1 MLRTFLTERWG
12 LRYPLIGAPMAGV
25 AFGELAHA
33 VTRAGGF
40 GMIGIGSTDTVAF
53 IAEQSAI
60 AGREG
65 TRFGIGLMVWAVERR
80 PELLDAALAA
90 KPFAISLSFGDVG
103 PYVARLREA
112 GVGLATQ
119 VNTREDALAAERAGA
134 ELIVVQGTEAG
145 GHTDQIATLPLL
157 QIVLESVRV
166 PVVAAGGIASAR
178 GLAAVLAAGAQGAWI
193 GTALLASPEGHNT
206 PAARARVI
214 AARENETVHTH
225 LFDRLTNVPWPD
237 RYPGRALAND
247 YTRRWH
253 GHEDEALGDAE
264 VVRGFAAARA
274 AADYDKTY
282 IYAGQAVGLLERE
295 RAVAEVI
302 ADIGDGAER
311 LLRERS
317 KELLG

>member
-1 MLRTFLTERWG
+1 MLKTFLTETWG

-33 VTRAGGF
+33 VTRAGGL
-40 GMIGIGSTDTVAF
+40 GMIGVGSTDSVEW
-53 IAEQSAI
+53 IAEQASV
-60 AGREG
+60 AGEDG
-65 TRFGIGLMVWAVERR
+65 ARFGIGLMVWAVQRR

-90 KPFAISLSFGDVG
+90 KPFAISLSFGDVA
-103 PYVARLREA
+103 PYVSRLREA
-112 GVGLATQ
+112 GVFLATQ
-119 VNTREDALAAERAGA
+119 VNTREDARLAERAGA
-134 ELIVVQGTEAG
+134 DLIVVQGTEAG

-157 QIVLESVRV
+157 QIVLESIRV
-166 PVVAAGGIASAR
+166 PVVAAGGVASAR

-237 RYPGRALAND
+237 RYPGRALANE

-253 GHEDEALGDAE
+253 GREDEALADAS
-264 VVRGFAAARA
+264 VVSTFQAARA
-274 AADYDKTY
+274 AADFDKTY

-302 ADIGDGAER
+302 AEIGDGAE
-311 LLRERS
+311 LTLRERC
-317 KELLG
+317 KQLLG

>member
-1 MLRTFLTERWG
+1 MLKTFLTETWG

-33 VTRAGGF
+33 VTRAGGL
-40 GMIGIGSTDTVAF
+40 GMIGVGSTDKVEW
-53 IAEQSAI
+53 IAEQAAI
-60 AGREG
+60 AGRDK
-65 TRFGIGLMVWAVERR
+65 TRFGIGLMVWAIERR

-90 KPFAISLSFGDVG
+90 KPFAISLSFGDVA
-103 PYVARLREA
+103 PYVGRLRAA
-112 GVGLATQ
+112 GVALATQ

-134 ELIVVQGTEAG
+134 DLIVVQGTEAG

-157 QIVLESVRV
+157 QIVLESVRT
-166 PVVAAGGIASAR
+166 PVVAAGGVASAR
-178 GLAAVLAAGAQGAWI
+178 GLAAVLAAGAHGAWI

-237 RYPGRALAND
+237 RYPGRALANE

-253 GHEDEALGDAE
+253 GQEDKALADAE
-264 VVRGFAAARA
+264 VVAEFAAARA
-274 AADYDKTY
+274 AADFDKTY

-295 RAVAEVI
+295 RSVAEVL
-302 ADIGDGAER
+302 ADIGDGAEL
-311 LLRERS
+311 LLRERA
-317 KELLG
+317 KQLLD

>member
-1 MLRTFLTERWG
+1 M
-12 LRYPLIGAPMAGV
+12 RYPLIGAPMAGV

-33 VTRAGGF
+33 VTRAGGL
-40 GMIGIGSTDTVAF
+40 GMIGVGSTDTVEF
-53 IAEQSAI
+53 VAEQSAI
-60 AGREG
+60 AGRERA
-65 TRFGIGLMVWAVERR
+65 RFGIGLMLWAVERR

-90 KPFAISLSFGDVG
+90 KPFAISLSFGDVA
-103 PYVARLREA
+103 PYVSRLREA
-112 GVGLATQ
+112 GVALASQ
-119 VNTREDALAAERAGA
+119 VNTRSDALAAERAGVD
-134 ELIVVQGTEAG
+134 LIVVQGTEAG

-178 GLAAVLAAGAQGAWI
+178 GLAAVLAAGAQGAWV

-253 GHEDEALGDAE
+253 GHEDDALEDAE
-264 VVRGFAAARA
+264 VVREFAAARA
-274 AADYDKTY
+274 AGDYDKTY

-311 LLRERS
+311 LLRERF

>member
-1 MLRTFLTERWG
+1 MLKTFLTETWG

-33 VTRAGGF
+33 VTRAGGL
-40 GMIGIGSTDTVAF
+40 GMIGVGSTDSVEW
-53 IAEQSAI
+53 IAEQASV
-60 AGREG
+60 AGEG
-65 TRFGIGLMVWAVERR
+65 GARFGIGLMVWAVQRR

-90 KPFAISLSFGDVG
+90 KPFAISLSFGDVA
-103 PYVARLREA
+103 PYVSRLREA
-112 GVGLATQ
+112 GVFLATQ
-119 VNTREDALAAERAGA
+119 VNTREDARLAERDGA
-134 ELIVVQGTEAG
+134 DLIVVQGTEAG

-157 QIVLESVRV
+157 QIVLESIRV
-166 PVVAAGGIASAR
+166 PVVAAGGVAS
-178 GLAAVLAAGAQGAWI
+178 AAGAQGAWI

-225 LFDRLTNVPWPD
+225 LFDRLTNAPWPD
-237 RYPGRALAND
+237 RYPGRALANE

-253 GHEDEALGDAE
+253 GREDEALADAS
-264 VVRGFAAARA
+264 VVSTFQAARA
-274 AADYDKTY
+274 AADFDKTY

-302 ADIGDGAER
+302 AEIGDGAE
-311 LLRERS
+311 LMLRERC
-317 KELLG
+317 KQLLG